1 MSNHPIVN
9 FLRGVWRTL
18 DGLRRVLHLLLLLVL
33 VLFLLAVLTPHAPA
47 IPRTAALVVA
57 PRGVIVEQL
66 TGDPLER
73 AFAELTGDE
82 EQQTLLRDLLEAV
95 EAAKDDDR
103 IQALVLDLEELT
115 GAGLSKLQ
123 ALAAAV
129 DEFKAAGKRVV
140 AVSGFYGQQQYLLAA
155 HADEVYVHPY
165 GVVFLDGY
173 GYYRTYYKSAID
185 KLLIDWNVFKVGEYK
200 SYAEPFLRDDMSP
213 EDEQASRVWL
223 EDLWSSYQEDVTG
236 ARELAPGAL
245 AGYVAGMVPRLREH
259 DGDMARLALDAD
271 LVDGVWHYDEVRTR
285 LIELVGEDTELG
297 SFNQVSHADYLRAV
311 RTKHAVTP
319 GDGDQVGVIVAAG
332 TILEGEQPPGTIG
345 SDTIVELIR
354 EARDDEA
361 VKAVVLRIDSGG
373 GSVFASEVIRR
384 ELEILRGAGK
394 PVIASMSSV
403 AASGGY
409 WIAMPA
415 DEILAAD
422 TTLTGSIGIV
432 AMFPTVQRTLDR
444 IGLNV
449 DGVGT
454 TPLSGQFRFD
464 RELNEPAR
472 DILTLS
478 IENGY
483 REFITKVAEAR
494 GKPVE
499 DVDEVAGGR
508 VWSGEDALE
517 LGLVDRLGDLDAA
530 LDAAADLAGLGDD
543 YAVRYIEPEL
553 SIGEMIAVK
562 LAGTARGAFGSRPLA
577 RPSGAVARALD
588 SLLDNVAM
596 FERLNDPRN
605 VYSLC
610 FCTIE

>member
-1 MSNHPIVN
+1 
-9 FLRGVWRTL
+9 
-18 DGLRRVLHLLLLLVL
+18 
-33 VLFLLAVLTPHAPA
+33 
-47 IPRTAALVVA
+47 
-57 PRGVIVEQL
+57 
-66 TGDPLER
+66 
-73 AFAELTGDE
+73 
-82 EQQTLLRDLLEAV
+82 
-95 EAAKDDDR
+95 
-103 IQALVLDLEELT
+103 
-115 GAGLSKLQ
+115 
-123 ALAAAV
+123 
-129 DEFKAAGKRVV
+129 
-140 AVSGFYGQQQYLLAA
+140 
-155 HADEVYVHPY
+155 
-165 GVVFLDGY
+165 VVFLDGY
-173 GYYRTYYKSAID
+173 GYYRTYYKDAID
-185 KLLIDWNVFKVGEYK
+185 KLLVDWNVFKVGEYK
-200 SYAEPFLRDDMSP
+200 SYAEPFLRNDMSP
-213 EDEQASRVWL
+213 EDERASLVWL
-223 EDLWSSYQEDVTG
+223 EDLWASYQEDVTG

-245 AGYVAGMVPRLREH
+245 AGYVTGLVPRLRERH
-259 DGDMARLALDAD
+259 GDMARLAFDSG

-297 SFNQVSHADYLRAV
+297 SFNQVAHADYLKAV
-311 RTKHAVTP
+311 RTREAVTP
-319 GDGDQVGVIVAAG
+319 GDGEQVGVIVAAG
-332 TILEGEQPPGTIG
+332 TILEGDQPPGTIG
-345 SDTIVELIR
+345 SDSLVELIR

-361 VKAVVLRIDSGG
+361 IKAVVLRIDSGG

-415 DEILAAD
+415 DEILADD

-432 AMFPTVQRTLDR
+432 AMFPTVQRSLDK
-444 IGLNV
+444 IGINV
-449 DGVGT
+449 DGIGT
-454 TPLSGQFRFD
+454 TPLSGQFRLD
-464 RELNEPAR
+464 RELNEAAR

-499 DVDEVAGGR
+499 DVDEIAGGR

-517 LGLVDRLGDLDAA
+517 LGLVDRLGDVGDAVVS
-530 LDAAADLAGLGDD
+530 AAELAGLDDD

-553 SIGEMIAVK
+553 GIGELIAVK
-562 LAGTARGAFGSRPLA
+562 LAGTARAALGTGPLA
-577 RPSGAVARALD
+577 RRPGAVTRALD

-596 FERLNDPRN
+596 LERLNDPRN